1 MLGESSRA
9 LLLIGIGFLLMAG
22 GLPISSPAMF
32 GFLMNL
38 AHDEGWPWLFAG
50 LFVGFFT
57 VAGHAISYA
66 AFRQFRP
73 FIWNRVIRRYP
84 SVLRVVSRIRPGKEK
99 GAFNP
104 ALLLLRWIGV
114 GYSQVFWVL
123 GLSGDD
129 ASRTL
134 RILFLAD
141 LLWASVWSFALTKLL
156 VGAPVVGRYLTGFGW
171 ALLIFSAVGYAF
183 RHILRQKTG

>member
-84 SVLRVVSRIRPGKEK
+84 SIHPVFTQYLPSICPTFTEHLPNTYRTSAGPLPNIQEPSTSYTPTIYL
-99 GAFNP
+99 FNP
-104 ALLLLRWIGV
+104 G
-114 GYSQVFWVL
+114 
-123 GLSGDD
+123 
-129 ASRTL
+129 
-134 RILFLAD
+134 
-141 LLWASVWSFALTKLL
+141 
-156 VGAPVVGRYLTGFGW
+156 
-171 ALLIFSAVGYAF
+171 
-183 RHILRQKTG
+183 